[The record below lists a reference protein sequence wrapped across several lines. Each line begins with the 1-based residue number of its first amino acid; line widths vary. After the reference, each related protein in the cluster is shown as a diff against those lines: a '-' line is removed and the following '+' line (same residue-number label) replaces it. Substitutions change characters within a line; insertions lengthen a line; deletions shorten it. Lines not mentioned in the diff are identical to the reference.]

1 MILIGIDPGVKTGF
15 AKMVDGVMRE
25 VKTYTIV
32 EAMNQLKQIITQAK
46 QEKKKLKVYIEDA
59 RMRKWIPSQV
69 GREVL
74 QGVGSVKRDCAIWQ
88 EFCVHHAVDYEL
100 VPPKNNTT
108 KLNAEQFKKIT
119 GWVGRTSEHARDAAM
134 LIRNQYCWDKMRQS
148 DTKRNTVR

>member
-15 AKMVDGVMRE
+15 AQKIDGVMRE
-25 VKTYTIV
+25 VKTYNII
-32 EAMNQLKQIITQAK
+32 EAMNQLKSVITQAK
-46 QEKKKLKVYIEDA
+46 QEHKRLKVYIEDA
-59 RMRKWIPSQV
+59 RKRKWVKKSV
-69 GREVL
+69 GKEVL

-88 EFCVHHAVDYEL
+88 EFCEHHAVDFDL

-134 LIRNQYCWDKMRQS
+134 LIYRRGS
-148 DTKRNTVR
+148 IR

>member
-15 AKMVDGVMRE
+15 AKKIDGVMRE
-25 VKTYTIV
+25 IKTYNII
-32 EAMNQLKQIITQAK
+32 EAMNQLKGVITQAK
-46 QEKKKLKVYIEDA
+46 QEHKRLKVYIEDA
-59 RMRKWIPSQV
+59 RKRKWVEKSV
-69 GREVL
+69 GKEVL
-74 QGVGSVKRDCAIWQ
+74 QGVGSVKRDCAIWE

-134 LIRNQYCWDKMRQS
+134 LIYRRGS
-148 DTKRNTVR
+148 IR